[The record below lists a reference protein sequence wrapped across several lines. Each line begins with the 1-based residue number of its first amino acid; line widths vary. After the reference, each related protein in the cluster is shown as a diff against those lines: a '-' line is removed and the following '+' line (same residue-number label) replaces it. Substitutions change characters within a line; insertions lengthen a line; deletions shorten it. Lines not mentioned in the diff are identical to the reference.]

1 MQNHYS
7 AGRAKLADER
17 WAKYKFL
24 TILSSA
30 GLLSGLVIDGLVES
44 PVGRYLGHLSLVGFA
59 VYGLFG
65 AILGVALAANGM
77 LGLGGIW
84 KAFLL
89 PVPVAV
95 AYFIS
100 YVVAIA
106 VELGLA
112 HWGNSSM
119 AATVS
124 PVSLFAGGV
133 AGGFVV
139 LGFISIL
146 VHSILV
152 NPGIGFRTPVV
163 KSIAWSPVGG
173 ILSVIGWALGPSL
186 GMAIWYG
193 VHGLGLTDPT
203 ETARNALGQP
213 SHVFALSVVW
223 QTGIALVL
231 AIMLWPYKAHEGSS
245 NNADVS
251 KKPQTLT
258 AFPKS

>member
-1 MQNHYS
+1 LED
-7 AGRAKLADER
+7 KVADER

-24 TILSSA
+24 ATLSSA

-44 PVGRYLGHLSLVGFA
+44 SVGTHLGQLSFVGFA

-65 AILGVALAANGM
+65 AILGIALAANGK

-100 YVVAIA
+100 YVVAFA
-106 VELGLA
+106 VEAGLA
-112 HWGNSSM
+112 HWGYSSV
-119 AATVS
+119 ADTATVS

-139 LGFISIL
+139 LAFITIL

-152 NPGIGFRTPVV
+152 NPGVGFRTPMV
-163 KSIAWSPVGG
+163 KSLAWSLAGG
-173 ILSVIGWALGPSL
+173 ILGVIGWALGPFL

-193 VHGLGLTDPT
+193 VHGLGLTYST

-213 SHVFALSVVW
+213 SHVFALNVVW
-223 QTGIALVL
+223 QTGMALVL

-245 NNADVS
+245 NNVDTS

-258 AFPKS
+258 TFPKSS